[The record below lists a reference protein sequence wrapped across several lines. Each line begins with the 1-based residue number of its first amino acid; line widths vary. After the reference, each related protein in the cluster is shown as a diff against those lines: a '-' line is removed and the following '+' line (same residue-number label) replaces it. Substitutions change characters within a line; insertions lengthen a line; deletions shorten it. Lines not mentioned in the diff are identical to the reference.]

1 MHAGTVRAPCLRKR
15 DAVIE
20 NEKIPLAVV
29 LFVDG
34 DHGEY
39 VEALRVAGYRVEVS
53 PSALEALARGH
64 SLRPD
69 ALIVP
74 LALPDM
80 GGADLASR
88 IGSAPT
94 RVHTLAVVILTA
106 DGAPHRGD
114 GPIMAG
120 AIFCSLPCPA
130 TDLVALVGKQ
140 LATRRIMGR
149 PQAPPS

>member
-1 MHAGTVRAPCLRKR
+1 MHAGTVRARVSESVML
-15 DAVIE
+15 VIE
-20 NEKIPLAVV
+20 DEKSPLAVV

-39 VEALRVAGYRVEVS
+39 VQALRVAGYHVEVS

-80 GGADLASR
+80 GGTDLANR
-88 IGSAPT
+88 LGSAPA
-94 RVHTLAVVILTA
+94 RMHTLAVVILIGSDGTGA
-106 DGAPHRGD
+106 QDGAV
-114 GPIMAG
+114 MAG
-120 AIFCSLPCPA
+120 ATFCTLPCPA
-130 TDLVALVGKQ
+130 DDLVAVVGKQ
-140 LATRRIMGR
+140 LAARRLMDRLEG
-149 PQAPPS
+149 PPS